1 MKALCVAKLYPTFY
15 DLLDCSM
22 LGFPAFTNSWSLLK
36 FMSIELVMLSH
47 QLILCCPLLW
57 PSIFPTI
64 RVYSNELALHIRW
77 SKYWTFS
84 FSISPSNEYSVL
96 VSFRI
101 DWFDLLVSK
110 GLSRVFSSTII
121 WKYQFFNTQSSLWSN
136 FHIHTW
142 YWVIGSIL

>member
-1 MKALCVAKLYPTFY
+1 MKALCVAKSYPTFS